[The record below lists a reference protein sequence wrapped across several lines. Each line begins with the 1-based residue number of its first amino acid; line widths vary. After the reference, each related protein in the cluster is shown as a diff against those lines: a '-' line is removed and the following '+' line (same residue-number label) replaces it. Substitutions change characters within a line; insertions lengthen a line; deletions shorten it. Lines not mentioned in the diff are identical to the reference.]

1 MVSGPR
7 AARNLAGPTQLPF
20 ENLRAPGC
28 TCEIHEMD
36 YTGTRHIGAI
46 DGERVGHDLDCALV
60 RRDGEM

>member
-1 MVSGPR
+1 MRKDDTAWLHEPEARRSGVEMVSGPR

-36 YTGTRHIGAI
+36 
-46 DGERVGHDLDCALV
+46 
-60 RRDGEM
+60 